1 MSLEILQSSEIV
13 EPRTPSSEGHDAAG
27 LHPGRTLRPGSG
39 QAPEASVAPSAEAT
53 AQEDGRPEPDRAGSL
68 QPEPETVAGKWVWNP
83 DGFAREQ
90 LRGLVQRIFFSQATA
105 RMRQVVISA
114 AESRTDVSD
123 ICLQVGEALSQETSA
138 SVVVVAGNA
147 SGSPAAL
154 PAGDGQLLDVPRRS
168 ALATRVYGNLW
179 LTPGLRR
186 RDAAGDV
193 ARGVAGNARR
203 EMIGSAAWY
212 SRLCDFRR
220 EFEYSILEGP
230 AAGDSSDS
238 AIAAQVA
245 DGMILVLTAHGTR
258 RATVHRIQETL
269 KSTQTHLLGTILAE
283 RRFPIPEGIYR
294 RL

>member
-1 MSLEILQSSEIV
+1 MNQDILQSSEIV
-13 EPRTPSSEGHDAAG
+13 ESRTPS
-27 LHPGRTLRPGSG
+27 PGGRN
-39 QAPEASVAPSAEAT
+39 VAEEKT
-53 AQEDGRPEPDRAGSL
+53 QEDGRPEPDRPASL
-68 QPEPETVAGKWVWNP
+68 QAEPEATTEKWIWNP

-105 RMRQVVISA
+105 RVRQVVISA
-114 AESRTDVSD
+114 AESRTDASD

-138 SVVVVAGNA
+138 SVVVAAGDV
-147 SGSPAAL
+147 SGLPAAL
-154 PAGDGQLLDVPRRS
+154 PAGLSGGVPGNEEQQPDSPRRS

-186 RDAAGDV
+186 RDAAGDT
-193 ARGVAGNARR
+193 ARGIAGNARR
-203 EMIGSAAWY
+203 EMIGSAGWY

-230 AAGDSSDS
+230 AAGESSDS

>member
-1 MSLEILQSSEIV
+1 MNLEILRSSEMV
-13 EPRTPSSEGHDAAG
+13 EPRTPSSGVRNAAG
-27 LHPGRTLRPGSG
+27 PGPGRTGD
-39 QAPEASVAPSAEAT
+39 ASVAPSV
-53 AQEDGRPEPDRAGSL
+53 QEKTQDGRPGPDRASSP
-68 QPEPETVAGKWVWNP
+68 QPGPEAATEKWIWNP

-105 RMRQVVISA
+105 RIRQIVISA

-138 SVVVVAGNA
+138 SVVVVAGDA
-147 SGSPAAL
+147 SGL
-154 PAGDGQLLDVPRRS
+154 PAGLAAGLSGNEEQQPDSPRRS
-168 ALATRVYGNLW
+168 ALSTRVYGNLW

-186 RDAAGDV
+186 RDATGDV
-193 ARGVAGNARR
+193 ARGVAVNARR
-203 EMIGSAAWY
+203 EMISSTAWY

-230 AAGDSSDS
+230 AAGESSDS

>member
-13 EPRTPSSEGHDAAG
+13 EPRTPSS
-27 LHPGRTLRPGSG
+27 
-39 QAPEASVAPSAEAT
+39 VAPSAEENT
-53 AQEDGRPEPDRAGSL
+53 QEDGRPEPDRAESDRPASI
-68 QPEPETVAGKWVWNP
+68 QCAPEATTEKWIWNP

-105 RMRQVVISA
+105 RVRQVVISA

-138 SVVVVAGNA
+138 SVVVVAGNV
-147 SGSPAAL
+147 SGLPAAL
-154 PAGDGQLLDVPRRS
+154 PSGLSGGVSGNEDQQPDSPRRS
-168 ALATRVYGNLW
+168 ALAARVYGNLW

-193 ARGVAGNARR
+193 ARCVAGNPRR
-203 EMIGSAAWY
+203 EMTGSAAWY

-230 AAGDSSDS
+230 AAGESSES
-238 AIAAQVA
+238 AIAAQAA

-258 RATVHRIQETL
+258 RATVQRIQETL

>member
-1 MSLEILQSSEIV
+1 
-13 EPRTPSSEGHDAAG
+13 
-27 LHPGRTLRPGSG
+27 
-39 QAPEASVAPSAEAT
+39 
-53 AQEDGRPEPDRAGSL
+53 
-68 QPEPETVAGKWVWNP
+68 
-83 DGFAREQ
+83 
-90 LRGLVQRIFFSQATA
+90 
-105 RMRQVVISA
+105 MRQVVISA
-114 AESRTDVSD
+114 AESRTDISG
-123 ICLQVGEALSQETSA
+123 ICRQVGEILSQETAA
-138 SVVVVAGNA
+138 SVVVVAGDH
-147 SGSPAAL
+147 SCSPASS
-154 PAGDGQLLDVPRRS
+154 GLDEQVADSPIPDIPRRE
-168 ALATRVYGNLW
+168 ALATRVRGNLW

-186 RDAAGDV
+186 RGAAGRAGGDV
-193 ARGVAGNARR
+193 AGNVPR
-203 EMIGSAAWY
+203 EMISSTAWY

-230 AAGDSSDS
+230 AAGESSDS

>member
-1 MSLEILQSSEIV
+1 MKLDILQSSKMV
-13 EPRTPSSEGHDAAG
+13 EHRTPSSGGRETAG
-27 LHPGRTLRPGSG
+27 
-39 QAPEASVAPSAEAT
+39 VAPSAEEKT
-53 AQEDGRPEPDRAGSL
+53 QQDDRAGQGSPASL
-68 QPEPETVAGKWVWNP
+68 QPGAEAATEKWVWNP

-90 LRGLVQRIFFSQATA
+90 LRGLVQRIFFSQATV

-114 AESRTDVSD
+114 AESRTDISG
-123 ICLQVGEALSQETSA
+123 ICLQVGEILSQETSA
-138 SVVVVAGNA
+138 SVVVVAGDH
-147 SGSPAAL
+147 SGSSAVSSI
-154 PAGDGQLLDVPRRS
+154 GSTGSDGQVPDSPRRE
-168 ALATRVYGNLW
+168 ALATRVRGNLW

-186 RDAAGDV
+186 RDPAGS
-193 ARGVAGNARR
+193 AGGEVTRNVRR
-203 EMIGSAAWY
+203 EMISSTAWY

-230 AAGDSSDS
+230 AAGESSDS

>member
-1 MSLEILQSSEIV
+1 MNLEILQGSETAEEKTQEAV
-13 EPRTPSSEGHDAAG
+13 RSAPDPSASPEVGSIQ
-27 LHPGRTLRPGSG
+27 PGS
-39 QAPEASVAPSAEAT
+39 QA
-53 AQEDGRPEPDRAGSL
+53 
-68 QPEPETVAGKWVWNP
+68 VAGKWIWNP

-138 SVVVVAGNA
+138 SVVVVAGDV
-147 SGSPAAL
+147 SGL
-154 PAGDGQLLDVPRRS
+154 PAGLSGTEEQQPDSPRRS

-186 RDAAGDV
+186 RDASGDV
-193 ARGVAGNARR
+193 VRGVAGNDRR
-203 EMIGSAAWY
+203 EMIGSSAWY

-230 AAGDSSDS
+230 AAGESSDS

>member
-1 MSLEILQSSEIV
+1 MNLDTLQSSE
-13 EPRTPSSEGHDAAG
+13 AAEMKLQEARPVSDG
-27 LHPGRTLRPGSG
+27 PGP
-39 QAPEASVAPSAEAT
+39 EAT
-53 AQEDGRPEPDRAGSL
+53 AK
-68 QPEPETVAGKWVWNP
+68 KWIWNP

-90 LRGLVQRIFFSQATA
+90 LRGLVQRIFLSQATA

-114 AESRTDVSD
+114 ADSRTDVSD
-123 ICLQVGEALSQETSA
+123 ICLQVGEVLSQETAA
-138 SVVVVAGNA
+138 SVVVVAGDV
-147 SGSPAAL
+147 SGL
-154 PAGDGQLLDVPRRS
+154 PAGCPTGDGLLDGQLLDGPSLDVPRRS

-179 LTPGLRR
+179 ITPGLRR
-186 RDAAGDV
+186 TVATGAGPRDI
-193 ARGVAGNARR
+193 AGNQRR

-230 AAGDSSDS
+230 AAGESSDS
-238 AIAAQVA
+238 AIAAQAA

>member
-13 EPRTPSSEGHDAAG
+13 TTRTPSS
-27 LHPGRTLRPGSG
+27 
-39 QAPEASVAPSAEAT
+39 VALSAEEKT
-53 AQEDGRPEPDRAGSL
+53 QGDGRPEPDRASPL
-68 QPEPETVAGKWVWNP
+68 QPGPEAAAGKWIWNP

-123 ICLQVGEALSQETSA
+123 ICLQVGEVLSQETSA
-138 SVVVVAGNA
+138 SVVVVAGDA
-147 SGSPAAL
+147 SGSAGL
-154 PAGDGQLLDVPRRS
+154 PTGLSSSDGQVPDNPKRS

-179 LTPGLRR
+179 MTPGLRR
-186 RDAAGDV
+186 RDAAGDL
-193 ARGVAGNARR
+193 ARGVGNARG
-203 EMIGSAAWY
+203 EMTGSAAWY

-230 AAGDSSDS
+230 AAGESSDS

>member
-13 EPRTPSSEGHDAAG
+13 E
-27 LHPGRTLRPGSG
+27 LRTLSS
-39 QAPEASVAPSAEAT
+39 AAPSAEEKT
-53 AQEDGRPEPDRAGSL
+53 REDGRPELDRASSL
-68 QPEPETVAGKWVWNP
+68 QPGPEAATGKWIWNP

-114 AESRTDVSD
+114 AESRTDVAD

-138 SVVVVAGNA
+138 SVVVAAGDV
-147 SGSPAAL
+147 SSLPAAL
-154 PAGDGQLLDVPRRS
+154 PAGLSGAEGQQPDSPRRS
-168 ALATRVYGNLW
+168 ALATRVYSNLW

-230 AAGDSSDS
+230 AAGESSDS

-269 KSTQTHLLGTILAE
+269 KSTETRLLGTILAE

>member
-1 MSLEILQSSEIV
+1 MNQDILQSSE
-13 EPRTPSSEGHDAAG
+13 T
-27 LHPGRTLRPGSG
+27 
-39 QAPEASVAPSAEAT
+39 AEET
-53 AQEDGRPEPDRAGSL
+53 TQEDSRHEPDRAGSDRAESDRPASL
-68 QPEPETVAGKWVWNP
+68 QSGPAAETEKWIWNP

-105 RMRQVVISA
+105 RIRQVVISA

-123 ICLQVGEALSQETSA
+123 ICLQVGESLSQETSA
-138 SVVVVAGNA
+138 SVVVVAGDV
-147 SGSPAAL
+147 SGLPAAL
-154 PAGDGQLLDVPRRS
+154 PAGLSGIEVQQPDSPRRS
-168 ALATRVYGNLW
+168 ALARRVYGNLW

-186 RDAAGDV
+186 RDAAGDA
-193 ARGVAGNARR
+193 ARGVAGNTRR
-203 EMIGSAAWY
+203 EMIGSAGWY

-230 AAGDSSDS
+230 AAGESSDS

-245 DGMILVLTAHGTR
+245 DGMILVLMAHGTR

-269 KSTQTHLLGTILAE
+269 RSTQTNLLGTILAE

>member
-1 MSLEILQSSEIV
+1 
-13 EPRTPSSEGHDAAG
+13 
-27 LHPGRTLRPGSG
+27 
-39 QAPEASVAPSAEAT
+39 
-53 AQEDGRPEPDRAGSL
+53 
-68 QPEPETVAGKWVWNP
+68 
-83 DGFAREQ
+83 
-90 LRGLVQRIFFSQATA
+90 LRGLVQRIFFSQATL

-123 ICLQVGEALSQETSA
+123 ICLQVGEVLSQETSA
-138 SVVVVAGNA
+138 SVVVVAGGV
-147 SGSPAAL
+147 SGL
-154 PAGDGQLLDVPRRS
+154 PAGLSTGDGEVPDNPKRS
-168 ALATRVYGNLW
+168 AMATRVYGNLW
-179 LTPGLRR
+179 MTPGLRR
-186 RDAAGDV
+186 RDPAGDV
-193 ARGVAGNARR
+193 AKTARR
-203 EMIGSAAWY
+203 EMIGSTAWY

-230 AAGDSSDS
+230 AAGESSDS

-283 RRFPIPEGIYR
+283 REFPIPEGIYR

>member
-1 MSLEILQSSEIV
+1 MKLDILQSSKMV
-13 EPRTPSSEGHDAAG
+13 EHRTPSSGGRETAG
-27 LHPGRTLRPGSG
+27 
-39 QAPEASVAPSAEAT
+39 VAPSAEEKT
-53 AQEDGRPEPDRAGSL
+53 QQDDRAGQGSPASL
-68 QPEPETVAGKWVWNP
+68 QPGAEAATEKWVWNP

-90 LRGLVQRIFFSQATA
+90 LRGLVQRIFFSQATV

-114 AESRTDVSD
+114 AESGTDVSD

-138 SVVVVAGNA
+138 SVVVVAGDV
-147 SGSPAAL
+147 SGL
-154 PAGDGQLLDVPRRS
+154 PAELSAGLSGGVSGNEEQQPDSPRRS

-186 RDAAGDV
+186 RETVVSAGGDV
-193 ARGVAGNARR
+193 TRNVRR
-203 EMIGSAAWY
+203 EMISSAAWY

-230 AAGDSSDS
+230 AAGESSDS

>member
-1 MSLEILQSSEIV
+1 MKLDILQSSE
-13 EPRTPSSEGHDAAG
+13 AAEEKT
-27 LHPGRTLRPGSG
+27 R
-39 QAPEASVAPSAEAT
+39 
-53 AQEDGRPEPDRAGSL
+53 EDGCAESDRVGLDGPASL
-68 QPEPETVAGKWVWNP
+68 QPEPAAKKWIWNP

-90 LRGLVQRIFFSQATA
+90 LRGLVQRTFFSQATV

-114 AESRTDVSD
+114 AESRTDISG
-123 ICLQVGEALSQETSA
+123 ICQQVGEILSQETSA
-138 SVVVVAGNA
+138 SVVVAAGDRSCLSA
-147 SGSPAAL
+147 GSSGSDEQAP
-154 PAGDGQLLDVPRRS
+154 DSPRRE
-168 ALATRVYGNLW
+168 ALANRVRGNLW
-179 LTPGLRR
+179 LTPCLRR
-186 RDAAGDV
+186 RDVAGDA
-193 ARGVAGNARR
+193 ARDVTRKLQR
-203 EMIGSAAWY
+203 EMISSTAWY

-230 AAGDSSDS
+230 AAGESSDS

-258 RATVHRIQETL
+258 RATVQRIQETL

>member
-1 MSLEILQSSEIV
+1 MNLDTLQSFEAAETKAQKNTRPVPDGLGSE
-13 EPRTPSSEGHDAAG
+13 AA
-27 LHPGRTLRPGSG
+27 
-39 QAPEASVAPSAEAT
+39 
-53 AQEDGRPEPDRAGSL
+53 
-68 QPEPETVAGKWVWNP
+68 AGKWIWNP

-90 LRGLVQRIFFSQATA
+90 LRGLVQRIFFSQATV

-123 ICLQVGEALSQETSA
+123 ICLQVGEALSQETAA
-138 SVVVVAGNA
+138 SVVVVAGDV
-147 SGSPAAL
+147 SGL
-154 PAGDGQLLDVPRRS
+154 PAGLSTGLSSSDGQVPENPKRN

-179 LTPGLRR
+179 MTPGLRR
-186 RDAAGDV
+186 GVPEADV
-193 ARGVAGNARR
+193 TKTARR

-230 AAGDSSDS
+230 AAGESSDS

-258 RATVHRIQETL
+258 RAMVQRIQETL

>member
-1 MSLEILQSSEIV
+1 MNLEILQGSETAEEKTQEDV
-13 EPRTPSSEGHDAAG
+13 RS
-27 LHPGRTLRPGSG
+27 
-39 QAPEASVAPSAEAT
+39 APDPSAS
-53 AQEDGRPEPDRAGSL
+53 PEVGSL
-68 QPEPETVAGKWVWNP
+68 QPGSQAVAGKWIWNP

-138 SVVVVAGNA
+138 SVVVVAGDVSGVRA
-147 SGSPAAL
+147 GSPAGLSRGWSGGLSANEEQL
-154 PAGDGQLLDVPRRS
+154 PDSPRRS

-179 LTPGLRR
+179 ITPGLRR
-186 RDAAGDV
+186 RDAARGV
-193 ARGVAGNARR
+193 AKGVAGNARR

-230 AAGDSSDS
+230 AAGESSDS
-238 AIAAQVA
+238 AIAAQGS

-269 KSTQTHLLGTILAE
+269 KSTQTNLLGTILAE

>member
-1 MSLEILQSSEIV
+1 MNLDILQSSEMV
-13 EPRTPSSEGHDAAG
+13 EPRTPSSGGGDTAG
-27 LHPGRTLRPGSG
+27 LRPGRTD
-39 QAPEASVAPSAEAT
+39 EASVAPSAEEKT
-53 AQEDGRPEPDRAGSL
+53 QEDGRPEPDQASSL
-68 QPEPETVAGKWVWNP
+68 QPESGAVTGKWIWNP

-123 ICLQVGEALSQETSA
+123 ICLQVGEALSQETPA
-138 SVVVVAGNA
+138 SVVVVAGDV
-147 SGSPAAL
+147 SGL
-154 PAGDGQLLDVPRRS
+154 PAGLSTGDGQVLDSPKRS

-179 LTPGLRR
+179 VTPGLRR
-186 RDAAGDV
+186 RDPARDV
-193 ARGVAGNARR
+193 ARDAAGNGRR

-230 AAGDSSDS
+230 AAGESSDS

-258 RATVHRIQETL
+258 RATVQRIQETL

>member
-13 EPRTPSSEGHDAAG
+13 EPRTPSS
-27 LHPGRTLRPGSG
+27 
-39 QAPEASVAPSAEAT
+39 VAPSAEENT
-53 AQEDGRPEPDRAGSL
+53 QEDGRPEPDRAESDRPASI
-68 QPEPETVAGKWVWNP
+68 QCAPEATTEKWIWNP

-90 LRGLVQRIFFSQATA
+90 LRGLVQRTFFSQATA
-105 RMRQVVISA
+105 RVRQVVISA

-138 SVVVVAGNA
+138 SVVVVAGNV
-147 SGSPAAL
+147 SGLPAAL
-154 PAGDGQLLDVPRRS
+154 PSGLSGGVSGNEDQKSDSPRRS

-193 ARGVAGNARR
+193 ARCVAGHPRR

-230 AAGDSSDS
+230 AAGESSES

-258 RATVHRIQETL
+258 RATVQRIQETL